1 MFLVSNSDN
10 LTIPNFLQALGF
22 VPPAGMSVEE
32 IIIQQDNQPQA
43 QKTLENS
50 GFEVKEVNPNYKTV
64 CYQRKDPKLSHSFS
78 DNYVVPEVAAAELA
92 EFPKHIQANGQIPEG
107 QPTPQLTVI
116 KSPVKGVT
124 ILEGKKGFLLRID
137 EDGGVL
143 PKGSFLKLIENEE
156 DLSTS
161 DINDD
166 TSTEDSTTTEV
177 EEKDV
182 GNIAKAAMFANLFA
196 NDLKFMHWHA
206 SGTEFDKIHAITEEL
221 YNEAL
226 AEADDI
232 AEIAIAA
239 GEKVANVSDI
249 KSFVETGDAGEW
261 EVVSE
266 EAITWPA
273 FVDYLQDRG
282 DKFIDALKDIESEDP
297 VISDYIHFWNKEI
310 HYKNA
315 ARAILDQ
322 PMEAD
327 YIDAASEAAEYLGPR
342 DGEENNGD
350 DLSDEVVD
358 MFTYADAKAN
368 NSTWNGFET
377 MSSDMIVSG
386 GQEVSEDEL
395 EDFDSEADKFDFS
408 DIEDDEENKDE

>member
-22 VPPAGMSVEE
+22 IPPAGMSVEE
-32 IIIQQDNQPQA
+32 IIIQQDNQSQA

-50 GFEVKEVNPNYKTV
+50 GFEVKEINPNYKTV
-64 CYQRKDPKLSHSFS
+64 RYQRKDPKKSHSFS

-92 EFPKHIQANGQIPEG
+92 EFPKHIQANGQIPDG

-137 EDGGVL
+137 EEGGVL

-166 TSTEDSTTTEV
+166 TLTEDGTAGV
-177 EEKDV
+177 EGKDV
-182 GNIAKAAMFANLFA
+182 GKIAKAAMFANLFA

-221 YNEAL
+221 YDEAFD
-226 AEADDI
+226 EADDL

-239 GEKVANVSDI
+239 GEKIANVSDI
-249 KSFVETGDAGEW
+249 KSFVETGESGEW

-266 EAITWPA
+266 ETITWPV
-273 FVDYLQDRG
+273 FVDYLKDRG
-282 DKFIDALKDIESEDP
+282 EKYIDALKDIEDEDS

-310 HYKNA
+310 NYKNA

-327 YIDAASEAAEYLGPR
+327 YIDAAAEAADYLGPR
-342 DGEENNGD
+342 DGDEINGD

-395 EDFDSEADKFDFS
+395 NDSDEFDFN
-408 DIEDDEENKDE
+408 DVEDDEDTKDE

>member
-22 VPPAGMSVEE
+22 MPPAGMSVEE
-32 IIIQQDNQPQA
+32 IIIQQDNQSQA

-50 GFEVKEVNPNYKTV
+50 GFEVKEINPNYKTV
-64 CYQRKDPKLSHSFS
+64 RYQRKDPKKSHSFS

-92 EFPKHIQANGQIPEG
+92 EFPKHIQANGQIPDG

-137 EDGGVL
+137 EEGGVL

-166 TSTEDSTTTEV
+166 TLTEDGTAGV
-177 EEKDV
+177 EDKDV
-182 GNIAKAAMFANLFA
+182 GKIAKAAIYANLFA

-221 YNEAL
+221 YDEAFD
-226 AEADDI
+226 EADDL

-249 KSFVETGDAGEW
+249 KSFVETGESGEW

-273 FVDYLQDRG
+273 FVDYLKDRG
-282 DKFIDALKDIESEDP
+282 EKYIDALKDIEDEDS

-310 HYKNA
+310 NYKNA

-327 YIDAASEAAEYLGPR
+327 YFDAASEAADYLGPR
-342 DGEENNGD
+342 DGDEINGD

-395 EDFDSEADKFDFS
+395 NSSDEFDFN
-408 DIEDDEENKDE
+408 DVEDDEESKDE

>member
-22 VPPAGMSVEE
+22 MPPAGMSVEE
-32 IIIQQDNQPQA
+32 IIIQQDNQSQA

-50 GFEVKEVNPNYKTV
+50 GFEVKEINPNYKTV
-64 CYQRKDPKLSHSFS
+64 RYQRKDPKKSHSFS

-107 QPTPQLTVI
+107 QPTPQLTMV

-124 ILEGKKGFLLRID
+124 IIEGKKGFLLRID
-137 EDGGVL
+137 EEGGVL
-143 PKGSFLKLIENEE
+143 PKGSFLKLTENEE
-156 DLSTS
+156 DVSTS
-161 DINDD
+161 NINDD
-166 TSTEDSTTTEV
+166 ALNETSGD
-177 EEKDV
+177 KDI
-182 GNIAKAAMFANLFA
+182 GKIAKAAMFANLFA

-221 YNEAL
+221 YDEAFD
-226 AEADDI
+226 EADDL

-239 GEKVANVSDI
+239 GEKIANVSDI
-249 KSFVETGDAGEW
+249 KSFVETGESGEW

-266 EAITWPA
+266 ETITWPA
-273 FVDYLQDRG
+273 FVDYLKDRG
-282 DKFIDALKDIESEDP
+282 EKYIDALKDIEDEDS

-310 HYKNA
+310 NYKNA

-327 YIDAASEAAEYLGPR
+327 YIDAAAEAADYLGPR
-342 DGEENNGD
+342 DGDEINGD

-395 EDFDSEADKFDFS
+395 NDSAEFDFN
-408 DIEDDEENKDE
+408 DVEDDEDTKDE

>member
-22 VPPAGMSVEE
+22 MPPAGMSVEE
-32 IIIQQDNQPQA
+32 IIIQQDNQSQA

-50 GFEVKEVNPNYKTV
+50 GFEVKEINPNYKTV
-64 CYQRKDPKLSHSFS
+64 RYQRKDPKKSHSFS

-107 QPTPQLTVI
+107 QPTPQLTMV

-124 ILEGKKGFLLRID
+124 IIEGKKGFLLRID
-137 EDGGVL
+137 EEGGVL
-143 PKGSFLKLIENEE
+143 PKGSFLKLTENEE
-156 DLSTS
+156 DVSTS
-161 DINDD
+161 NINDD
-166 TSTEDSTTTEV
+166 ALNETSGD
-177 EEKDV
+177 KDI
-182 GNIAKAAMFANLFA
+182 GKIAKAAMFANLFA

-221 YNEAL
+221 YDEAFD
-226 AEADDI
+226 EADDL

-239 GEKVANVSDI
+239 GEKIANVSDI
-249 KSFVETGDAGEW
+249 KSFVETGESGEW

-266 EAITWPA
+266 ETITWPV
-273 FVDYLQDRG
+273 FVDYLKARG
-282 DKFIDALKDIESEDP
+282 EKYIDALKDIEDEDS

-310 HYKNA
+310 NYKNA

-327 YIDAASEAAEYLGPR
+327 YIDAAAEAADYLGPR
-342 DGEENNGD
+342 DGDVNNGD

-395 EDFDSEADKFDFS
+395 NDSDEFDFN
-408 DIEDDEENKDE
+408 DVEDDEDTKDE

>member
-22 VPPAGMSVEE
+22 MPPAGMSVEE
-32 IIIQQDNQPQA
+32 IIIQQDNQSQA

-50 GFEVKEVNPNYKTV
+50 GFEVKEINPNYKTV
-64 CYQRKDPKLSHSFS
+64 RYQRKDPKKSHSFS

-107 QPTPQLTVI
+107 QPTPQLTMV

-124 ILEGKKGFLLRID
+124 IIECKKGFLLRID
-137 EDGGVL
+137 EEGGVL
-143 PKGSFLKLIENEE
+143 PKGSFLKLTENEE
-156 DLSTS
+156 DVSTS
-161 DINDD
+161 NINDD
-166 TSTEDSTTTEV
+166 ALNETSGD
-177 EEKDV
+177 KDI
-182 GNIAKAAMFANLFA
+182 GKIAKAAMFANLFA

-221 YNEAL
+221 YDEAFD
-226 AEADDI
+226 EADDL

-239 GEKVANVSDI
+239 GEKIANVSDI
-249 KSFVETGDAGEW
+249 KSFVETGESGEW

-266 EAITWPA
+266 ETITWPA
-273 FVDYLQDRG
+273 FVDYLKDRG
-282 DKFIDALKDIESEDP
+282 EKYIDALKDIEDEDS

-310 HYKNA
+310 NYKNA

-327 YIDAASEAAEYLGPR
+327 YIDATAEAADYLGPR
-342 DGEENNGD
+342 DGDVNNGD

-395 EDFDSEADKFDFS
+395 NDSDEFDFN
-408 DIEDDEENKDE
+408 DVEDDEDTKDE

>member
-22 VPPAGMSVEE
+22 MPPAGMSVEE
-32 IIIQQDNQPQA
+32 IIIQQDNQSQA

-50 GFEVKEVNPNYKTV
+50 GFEVKEINPNYKTV
-64 CYQRKDPKLSHSFS
+64 RYQRKDPKLSHSFS

-107 QPTPQLTVI
+107 QPTPQLTMV

-124 ILEGKKGFLLRID
+124 IIEGKKGFLLRID
-137 EDGGVL
+137 EEGGVL
-143 PKGSFLKLIENEE
+143 PKGSFLKLTENEE
-156 DLSTS
+156 DVSTS
-161 DINDD
+161 NINDD
-166 TSTEDSTTTEV
+166 TLTEDGTAGV
-177 EEKDV
+177 EDKDV
-182 GNIAKAAMFANLFA
+182 GKIAKAAMYANLFA

-221 YNEAL
+221 YDEAFD
-226 AEADDI
+226 EADDL

-239 GEKVANVSDI
+239 GEKIANVSDI
-249 KSFVETGDAGEW
+249 KSFVETGESGEW

-266 EAITWPA
+266 ETITWPA
-273 FVDYLQDRG
+273 FVDYLKDRG
-282 DKFIDALKDIESEDP
+282 EKYIDALKDIEDEDS

-310 HYKNA
+310 NYKNA

-327 YIDAASEAAEYLGPR
+327 YIDAAAEAADYLGPR
-342 DGEENNGD
+342 DGDVNNGD

-395 EDFDSEADKFDFS
+395 NDSDEFDFN
-408 DIEDDEENKDE
+408 DVEDDEDTKDE

>member
-22 VPPAGMSVEE
+22 MPPAGMSVEE
-32 IIIQQDNQPQA
+32 IIIQQDNQSQA

-50 GFEVKEVNPNYKTV
+50 GFEVKEINPNYKTV
-64 CYQRKDPKLSHSFS
+64 RYQRKDPKKSHSFS

-107 QPTPQLTVI
+107 QPTPQLTMV

-124 ILEGKKGFLLRID
+124 IIEGKKGFLLRID
-137 EDGGVL
+137 EEGGVL
-143 PKGSFLKLIENEE
+143 PKGSFLKLTENEE
-156 DLSTS
+156 DVSTS
-161 DINDD
+161 NINDD
-166 TSTEDSTTTEV
+166 ALNETSGD
-177 EEKDV
+177 KDI
-182 GNIAKAAMFANLFA
+182 GKIAKAAMFANLFA

-221 YNEAL
+221 YDEAFD
-226 AEADDI
+226 EADDL

-239 GEKVANVSDI
+239 GEKIANVSDI
-249 KSFVETGDAGEW
+249 KSFVETGESGEW

-266 EAITWPA
+266 ETITWPA
-273 FVDYLQDRG
+273 FVDYLKDRG
-282 DKFIDALKDIESEDP
+282 ERYIDALKDIEDEDS

-310 HYKNA
+310 NYKNA

-327 YIDAASEAAEYLGPR
+327 YIDAAAEAADYLGPR
-342 DGEENNGD
+342 DGDVNNGD

-377 MSSDMIVSG
+377 MSSDMIVSS
-386 GQEVSEDEL
+386 GQEVSEDDL
-395 EDFDSEADKFDFS
+395 SDSDEFDFN
-408 DIEDDEENKDE
+408 DVDDDEETKDE

>member
-22 VPPAGMSVEE
+22 MPPAGMSVEE
-32 IIIQQDNQPQA
+32 IIIQQDNQSQA

-50 GFEVKEVNPNYKTV
+50 GFEVKEINPNYKTV
-64 CYQRKDPKLSHSFS
+64 RYQRKDPKLSHSFS

-92 EFPKHIQANGQIPEG
+92 EFPKHIQANGQIPDG

-137 EDGGVL
+137 EEGGVL

-166 TSTEDSTTTEV
+166 ISTEDVTAGV
-177 EEKDV
+177 EDKDI
-182 GNIAKAAMFANLFA
+182 GKIAKAAMFANLFA

-221 YNEAL
+221 YDEAFD
-226 AEADDI
+226 EADDL

-239 GEKVANVSDI
+239 GEKIANVSDI
-249 KSFVETGDAGEW
+249 KSFVETGESGEW

-273 FVDYLQDRG
+273 FVDYLKDRG
-282 DKFIDALKDIESEDP
+282 EKYIAALKDIEDEDS

-310 HYKNA
+310 NYKNA

-327 YIDAASEAAEYLGPR
+327 YVDAAAEAADYLGPR
-342 DGEENNGD
+342 DGDEINGD

-395 EDFDSEADKFDFS
+395 NGSDEFDFN
-408 DIEDDEENKDE
+408 DVDDDEENKDE

>member
-32 IIIQQDNQPQA
+32 IIIQQDNQSQA

-50 GFEVKEVNPNYKTV
+50 GFEVKEINPNYKTV
-64 CYQRKDPKLSHSFS
+64 RYQRKDPKKSHSFS

-107 QPTPQLTVI
+107 QPTPQLTMV

-124 ILEGKKGFLLRID
+124 IIEGKKGFLLRID
-137 EDGGVL
+137 EEGGVL
-143 PKGSFLKLIENEE
+143 PKGSFLKLTENEE
-156 DLSTS
+156 DVSTS
-161 DINDD
+161 NINDD
-166 TSTEDSTTTEV
+166 ALNETSSVED
-177 EEKDV
+177 KDI
-182 GNIAKAAMFANLFA
+182 GKIAKAAMFANLFA

-221 YNEAL
+221 YDEAFD
-226 AEADDI
+226 EADDL

-239 GEKVANVSDI
+239 GEKIANVSDI
-249 KSFVETGDAGEW
+249 KSFVETGEAGEW

-266 EAITWPA
+266 ETITWPA
-273 FVDYLQDRG
+273 FVDYLKDRG
-282 DKFIDALKDIESEDP
+282 EKYIDALKDIEDEDS

-310 HYKNA
+310 NYKNA

-327 YIDAASEAAEYLGPR
+327 YVDAAAEAADYLGPR
-342 DGEENNGD
+342 DGDEINGD

-368 NSTWNGFET
+368 NSTWSGFET

-395 EDFDSEADKFDFS
+395 NDSDEFDFN
-408 DIEDDEENKDE
+408 DVEDDEETKDE

>member
-22 VPPAGMSVEE
+22 MPPAGMSVEE
-32 IIIQQDNQPQA
+32 IIIQQDNQSQA

-50 GFEVKEVNPNYKTV
+50 GFEVKEINPNYKTV
-64 CYQRKDPKLSHSFS
+64 RYQRKDPKLSHSFS

-107 QPTPQLTVI
+107 QPTPQLTMV

-124 ILEGKKGFLLRID
+124 IIEGKKGFLLRID
-137 EDGGVL
+137 EEGGVL
-143 PKGSFLKLIENEE
+143 PKGSFLKLTENEE
-156 DLSTS
+156 DVSTS
-161 DINDD
+161 NINDD
-166 TSTEDSTTTEV
+166 ALNETSGD
-177 EEKDV
+177 KDI
-182 GNIAKAAMFANLFA
+182 GKIAKAAMFANLFA

-221 YNEAL
+221 YDEAFD
-226 AEADDI
+226 EADDL

-239 GEKVANVSDI
+239 GEKIANVSDI
-249 KSFVETGDAGEW
+249 KSFVETGESGEW

-266 EAITWPA
+266 ETITWPA
-273 FVDYLQDRG
+273 FVDYLKDRG
-282 DKFIDALKDIESEDP
+282 EKYIDALKDIEDEDS

-310 HYKNA
+310 NYKNA

-327 YIDAASEAAEYLGPR
+327 YIDAAAEAADYLGPR
-342 DGEENNGD
+342 DGDVNNGD

-395 EDFDSEADKFDFS
+395 NDSDEFDFN
-408 DIEDDEENKDE
+408 DVDDDEETKDE

>member
-22 VPPAGMSVEE
+22 MPPAGMSVEE
-32 IIIQQDNQPQA
+32 IIIQQDNQSQA

-50 GFEVKEVNPNYKTV
+50 GFEVKEINPNYKTV
-64 CYQRKDPKLSHSFS
+64 RYQRKDPKKSHSFS

-107 QPTPQLTVI
+107 QPTPQLTMV

-124 ILEGKKGFLLRID
+124 IIEGKKGFLLRID
-137 EDGGVL
+137 EEGGVL
-143 PKGSFLKLIENEE
+143 PKGSFLKLTENEE
-156 DLSTS
+156 DVSTS
-161 DINDD
+161 NINDALNE
-166 TSTEDSTTTEV
+166 TSGD
-177 EEKDV
+177 KDI
-182 GNIAKAAMFANLFA
+182 GKIAKAAMFANLFA

-221 YNEAL
+221 YDEAFD
-226 AEADDI
+226 EADDL

-239 GEKVANVSDI
+239 GEKIANVSDI
-249 KSFVETGDAGEW
+249 KSFVETGESGEW

-273 FVDYLQDRG
+273 FVDYLKDRG
-282 DKFIDALKDIESEDP
+282 EKYIDALKDIEDEDS

-310 HYKNA
+310 NYKNA

-327 YIDAASEAAEYLGPR
+327 YIDAAAEAADYLGPR
-342 DGEENNGD
+342 DGDVNNGD

-395 EDFDSEADKFDFS
+395 NDSDEFDFN
-408 DIEDDEENKDE
+408 DVEDDEDTKDE

>member
-22 VPPAGMSVEE
+22 MPPAGMSVEE
-32 IIIQQDNQPQA
+32 IIIQQDNQSQA

-50 GFEVKEVNPNYKTV
+50 GFEVKEINPNYKTV
-64 CYQRKDPKLSHSFS
+64 RYQRKDPKKSHSFS

-107 QPTPQLTVI
+107 QPTPQLTMV

-124 ILEGKKGFLLRID
+124 IIEGKKGFLLRID
-137 EDGGVL
+137 EEGGVL
-143 PKGSFLKLIENEE
+143 PKGSFLKLTENEE
-156 DLSTS
+156 DVSTS
-161 DINDD
+161 NINDALNE
-166 TSTEDSTTTEV
+166 TSGD
-177 EEKDV
+177 KDI
-182 GNIAKAAMFANLFA
+182 GKIAKAAMFANLFA

-221 YNEAL
+221 YDEAFD
-226 AEADDI
+226 EADDL

-239 GEKVANVSDI
+239 GEKIANVSDI
-249 KSFVETGDAGEW
+249 KSFVETGESGEW

-266 EAITWPA
+266 ETITWPV
-273 FVDYLQDRG
+273 FVDYLKDRG
-282 DKFIDALKDIESEDP
+282 EKYIDALKDIEDEDS

-310 HYKNA
+310 NYKNA

-327 YIDAASEAAEYLGPR
+327 YVDAAAEAADYLGPR
-342 DGEENNGD
+342 DGDVNNGD

-395 EDFDSEADKFDFS
+395 NDSDEFDFN
-408 DIEDDEENKDE
+408 DVEDDEETKDE

>member
-22 VPPAGMSVEE
+22 MPPAGMSVEE
-32 IIIQQDNQPQA
+32 IIIQQDNQSQA

-50 GFEVKEVNPNYKTV
+50 GFEVKEINPNYKTV
-64 CYQRKDPKLSHSFS
+64 RYQRKDPKKSHSFS

-107 QPTPQLTVI
+107 QPTPQLTMV

-124 ILEGKKGFLLRID
+124 IIEGKKGFLLRID
-137 EDGGVL
+137 EEGGVL
-143 PKGSFLKLIENEE
+143 PKGSFLKLTENEE
-156 DLSTS
+156 DVSTS
-161 DINDD
+161 NINDALNE
-166 TSTEDSTTTEV
+166 TSGD
-177 EEKDV
+177 KDI
-182 GNIAKAAMFANLFA
+182 GKIAKAAMFANLFA

-221 YNEAL
+221 YDEAFD
-226 AEADDI
+226 EADDL

-239 GEKVANVSDI
+239 GEKIANVSDI
-249 KSFVETGDAGEW
+249 KSFVETGESGEW

-266 EAITWPA
+266 ETITWPA
-273 FVDYLQDRG
+273 FVDYLKDRG
-282 DKFIDALKDIESEDP
+282 EKYIDALKDIEDEDS

-310 HYKNA
+310 NYKNA

-327 YIDAASEAAEYLGPR
+327 YIDAAAEAADYLGPR
-342 DGEENNGD
+342 DGDVNNGD

-386 GQEVSEDEL
+386 GQEVSEADLSDSDE
-395 EDFDSEADKFDFS
+395 FDFN
-408 DIEDDEENKDE
+408 DVEDDEETKDE

>member
-22 VPPAGMSVEE
+22 MPPAGMSVEE
-32 IIIQQDNQPQA
+32 IIIQQDNQSQA

-50 GFEVKEVNPNYKTV
+50 GFEVKEINPNYKTV
-64 CYQRKDPKLSHSFS
+64 RYQRKDPKKSHSFS

-107 QPTPQLTVI
+107 QPTPQLTMV

-124 ILEGKKGFLLRID
+124 IIEGKKGFLLRID
-137 EDGGVL
+137 EEGGVL
-143 PKGSFLKLIENEE
+143 PKGSFLKLTENEE
-156 DLSTS
+156 DVSTS
-161 DINDD
+161 NINDD
-166 TSTEDSTTTEV
+166 ALNETSGD
-177 EEKDV
+177 KDI
-182 GNIAKAAMFANLFA
+182 GKIAKAAMFANLFA

-221 YNEAL
+221 YDEAFD
-226 AEADDI
+226 EADDL

-239 GEKVANVSDI
+239 GEKIANVSDI
-249 KSFVETGDAGEW
+249 KSFVETGESGEW

-266 EAITWPA
+266 ETITWPA
-273 FVDYLQDRG
+273 FVDYLKDRG
-282 DKFIDALKDIESEDP
+282 EKFIDALKDIEDEDP

-310 HYKNA
+310 NYKNA

-327 YIDAASEAAEYLGPR
+327 YIDAAAEAADYLGPR
-342 DGEENNGD
+342 DGDEINGD

-395 EDFDSEADKFDFS
+395 NDSDEFDFN
-408 DIEDDEENKDE
+408 DVEDDEDTKDE

>member
-22 VPPAGMSVEE
+22 MPPAGMSVEE
-32 IIIQQDNQPQA
+32 IIIQQDNQSQA

-50 GFEVKEVNPNYKTV
+50 GFEVKEINPNYKTV
-64 CYQRKDPKLSHSFS
+64 RYQRKDPKLSHSFS

-92 EFPKHIQANGQIPEG
+92 EFPKHIQANGQIPDG

-137 EDGGVL
+137 EEGGVL

-166 TSTEDSTTTEV
+166 TLTEDGTAGV
-177 EEKDV
+177 EDKDV
-182 GNIAKAAMFANLFA
+182 GKIAKAAMFANLFA

-221 YNEAL
+221 YDEAFD
-226 AEADDI
+226 EADDL

-249 KSFVETGDAGEW
+249 KSFVETGESGEW

-266 EAITWPA
+266 ESITWPA
-273 FVDYLQDRG
+273 FVDYLKDRG
-282 DKFIDALKDIESEDP
+282 EKFIDALKDIEDEDP

-310 HYKNA
+310 NYKNA

-327 YIDAASEAAEYLGPR
+327 YVDAAAEAADYLGPR
-342 DGEENNGD
+342 DGDEINGD

-395 EDFDSEADKFDFS
+395 NSSDEFDFN
-408 DIEDDEENKDE
+408 DVEDDEENKDE

>member
-32 IIIQQDNQPQA
+32 IIIQQDNQSQA

-50 GFEVKEVNPNYKTV
+50 GFEVKEINPNYKTV
-64 CYQRKDPKLSHSFS
+64 RYQRKDPKKSHSFS

-107 QPTPQLTVI
+107 QPTPQLTMV

-124 ILEGKKGFLLRID
+124 IIEGKKGFLLRID
-137 EDGGVL
+137 EEGGVL
-143 PKGSFLKLIENEE
+143 PKGSFLKLTENKE
-156 DLSTS
+156 DVSTS
-161 DINDD
+161 NINDD
-166 TSTEDSTTTEV
+166 ALNETSGD
-177 EEKDV
+177 KDI
-182 GNIAKAAMFANLFA
+182 GKIAKAAMFANLFA

-221 YNEAL
+221 YDEAFD
-226 AEADDI
+226 EADDL

-239 GEKVANVSDI
+239 GEKIANVSDI
-249 KSFVETGDAGEW
+249 KSFVETGEYGEW

-266 EAITWPA
+266 ETITWPA
-273 FVDYLQDRG
+273 FVDYLKDRG
-282 DKFIDALKDIESEDP
+282 EKYIDALKDIEDEDS

-310 HYKNA
+310 NYKNA

-327 YIDAASEAAEYLGPR
+327 YIDAAAEAADYLGPR
-342 DGEENNGD
+342 DGDVNNGD

-377 MSSDMIVSG
+377 MSSDMIVSS

-395 EDFDSEADKFDFS
+395 SDSDEFDFN
-408 DIEDDEENKDE
+408 DVEDDEESKDE

>member
-22 VPPAGMSVEE
+22 MPPAGMSVEE
-32 IIIQQDNQPQA
+32 IIIQQDNQSQA

-50 GFEVKEVNPNYKTV
+50 GFEVKEINPNYKTV
-64 CYQRKDPKLSHSFS
+64 RYQRKDPKLSHSFS

-92 EFPKHIQANGQIPEG
+92 EFPKHIQANGQIPDG

-137 EDGGVL
+137 EEGGVL

-166 TSTEDSTTTEV
+166 ISTEDGTAGV
-177 EEKDV
+177 EDKDV
-182 GNIAKAAMFANLFA
+182 GKIAKAAMYANLFA

-206 SGTEFDKIHAITEEL
+206 SGTEFDKIHTITEEL
-221 YNEAL
+221 YDEAFD
-226 AEADDI
+226 EADDL

-239 GEKVANVSDI
+239 GEKIANVSDI
-249 KSFVETGDAGEW
+249 KSFVETGESGEW

-273 FVDYLQDRG
+273 FVDYLKDRG
-282 DKFIDALKDIESEDP
+282 EKYIAALKDIEDEDS

-310 HYKNA
+310 NYKNA

-327 YIDAASEAAEYLGPR
+327 YVDAAAEAAAYLGPR
-342 DGEENNGD
+342 DGDEINGD

-395 EDFDSEADKFDFS
+395 NDSDEFDFN
-408 DIEDDEENKDE
+408 DVDDDEENKDE

>member
-22 VPPAGMSVEE
+22 MPPAGMSVEE
-32 IIIQQDNQPQA
+32 IIIHQDNQSQA

-50 GFEVKEVNPNYKTV
+50 GFEVKEINPNYKTV
-64 CYQRKDPKLSHSFS
+64 RYQRKDPKKSHSFS

-107 QPTPQLTVI
+107 QPTPQLTMV

-124 ILEGKKGFLLRID
+124 IIEGKKGFLLRID
-137 EDGGVL
+137 EEGGVL
-143 PKGSFLKLIENEE
+143 PKGSFLKLTENEE
-156 DLSTS
+156 DVSTS
-161 DINDD
+161 NINDD
-166 TSTEDSTTTEV
+166 ALNETSGD
-177 EEKDV
+177 KDI
-182 GNIAKAAMFANLFA
+182 GKIAKAAMFANLFA

-221 YNEAL
+221 YDEAFD
-226 AEADDI
+226 EADDL

-239 GEKVANVSDI
+239 GEKIANVSDI
-249 KSFVETGDAGEW
+249 KSFVETGESGEW

-266 EAITWPA
+266 ETITWPA
-273 FVDYLQDRG
+273 FVDYLKDRG
-282 DKFIDALKDIESEDP
+282 EKYIDALKDIEDEDS

-310 HYKNA
+310 NYKNA

-327 YIDAASEAAEYLGPR
+327 YIDAAAEAADYLGPR
-342 DGEENNGD
+342 DGDVNNGD

-395 EDFDSEADKFDFS
+395 NDSDEFDFN
-408 DIEDDEENKDE
+408 DVEDDEDTKDE

>member
-22 VPPAGMSVEE
+22 IPPAGMSVEE
-32 IIIQQDNQPQA
+32 IIIQQDNQSQA

-50 GFEVKEVNPNYKTV
+50 GFEVKEINPNYKTV
-64 CYQRKDPKLSHSFS
+64 RYKRKDPKKSYSFS

-107 QPTPQLTVI
+107 QPTPQLTMV

-124 ILEGKKGFLLRID
+124 IIEGKKGFLLRID
-137 EDGGVL
+137 EEGGVL
-143 PKGSFLKLIENEE
+143 PKGSFLKLTENEE
-156 DLSTS
+156 DVSTS
-161 DINDD
+161 HIDDALNETSGDKDIG
-166 TSTEDSTTTEV
+166 
-177 EEKDV
+177 K
-182 GNIAKAAMFANLFA
+182 IAKAAMFANLFA

-221 YNEAL
+221 YDEAFD
-226 AEADDI
+226 EADDL

-239 GEKVANVSDI
+239 GEKIANVSDI
-249 KSFVETGDAGEW
+249 KSFVETGESGEW

-266 EAITWPA
+266 ETITWPV
-273 FVDYLQDRG
+273 FVDYLKDRG
-282 DKFIDALKDIESEDP
+282 EKYIDALKDIEDEDS

-310 HYKNA
+310 NYKNA

-327 YIDAASEAAEYLGPR
+327 YIDAAAEAADYLGPR
-342 DGEENNGD
+342 DGDVNNGD

-395 EDFDSEADKFDFS
+395 NDSDEFDFN
-408 DIEDDEENKDE
+408 DVDDDEETKDE

>member
-22 VPPAGMSVEE
+22 MPPAGMSVEE
-32 IIIQQDNQPQA
+32 IIIQQDNQSQA

-50 GFEVKEVNPNYKTV
+50 GFEVKEINPNYKTV
-64 CYQRKDPKLSHSFS
+64 RYQRKDPKLSHSFS

-92 EFPKHIQANGQIPEG
+92 EFPKHIQANGQIPDG

-137 EDGGVL
+137 EEGGVL

-166 TSTEDSTTTEV
+166 TLTEDGTAGV
-177 EEKDV
+177 EDKDV
-182 GNIAKAAMFANLFA
+182 GKIAKAAMYANLFA

-221 YNEAL
+221 YDEAFD
-226 AEADDI
+226 EADDL

-249 KSFVETGDAGEW
+249 KSFVETGESGEW

-273 FVDYLQDRG
+273 FVDYLKDRG
-282 DKFIDALKDIESEDP
+282 EKFIDALKDIEDEDS

-310 HYKNA
+310 NYKNA

-327 YIDAASEAAEYLGPR
+327 YFDAAAEAAAYLGPR
-342 DGEENNGD
+342 DGDEINGD

-395 EDFDSEADKFDFS
+395 NSSDEFDFN
-408 DIEDDEENKDE
+408 DVEDDEENKDE

>member
-10 LTIPNFLQALGF
+10 LTITNFLQALGF
-22 VPPAGMSVEE
+22 MPPAGMSVEE
-32 IIIQQDNQPQA
+32 IIIQQDNQSQA

-50 GFEVKEVNPNYKTV
+50 GFEVKEINPNYKTV
-64 CYQRKDPKLSHSFS
+64 RYQRKDPKKSHSFS

-107 QPTPQLTVI
+107 QPTPQLTMV

-124 ILEGKKGFLLRID
+124 IIEGKKGFLLRID
-137 EDGGVL
+137 EEGGVL
-143 PKGSFLKLIENEE
+143 PKGSFLKLTENEE
-156 DLSTS
+156 DVSTS
-161 DINDD
+161 NINDD
-166 TSTEDSTTTEV
+166 ALNETSGD
-177 EEKDV
+177 KDI
-182 GNIAKAAMFANLFA
+182 GKIAKAAMFANLFA

-221 YNEAL
+221 YDEAFD
-226 AEADDI
+226 EADDL

-239 GEKVANVSDI
+239 GEKIANVSDI
-249 KSFVETGDAGEW
+249 KSFVETGESGEW

-266 EAITWPA
+266 ETITWPA
-273 FVDYLQDRG
+273 FVDYLKDRG
-282 DKFIDALKDIESEDP
+282 EKYIDALKDIEDEDS

-310 HYKNA
+310 NYKNA

-327 YIDAASEAAEYLGPR
+327 YIDAAAEAADYLGPR
-342 DGEENNGD
+342 DGDVNNGD

-395 EDFDSEADKFDFS
+395 NDSDEFDFN
-408 DIEDDEENKDE
+408 DVEDDEETKDE

>member
-22 VPPAGMSVEE
+22 MPPAGMSVEE
-32 IIIQQDNQPQA
+32 IIIQQDNQSQA

-50 GFEVKEVNPNYKTV
+50 GFEVKEINPNYKTV
-64 CYQRKDPKLSHSFS
+64 RYQRKDPKKSHSFS

-107 QPTPQLTVI
+107 QPTPQLTMV

-124 ILEGKKGFLLRID
+124 IIEGKKGFLLRID
-137 EDGGVL
+137 EEGGVL
-143 PKGSFLKLIENEE
+143 PKGSFLKLTENEE
-156 DLSTS
+156 DVSTS
-161 DINDD
+161 NINDD
-166 TSTEDSTTTEV
+166 ALNETSGD
-177 EEKDV
+177 KDI
-182 GNIAKAAMFANLFA
+182 GKIAKAAMFANLFA

-221 YNEAL
+221 YDEAFD
-226 AEADDI
+226 EADDL

-239 GEKVANVSDI
+239 GEKIANVSDI
-249 KSFVETGDAGEW
+249 KSFVETGESGEW

-266 EAITWPA
+266 ETITWLA
-273 FVDYLQDRG
+273 FVDYLKDRG
-282 DKFIDALKDIESEDP
+282 EKYIDALKDIEDEDS

-310 HYKNA
+310 NYKNA

-327 YIDAASEAAEYLGPR
+327 YIDAAAEAADYLGPR
-342 DGEENNGD
+342 DGDVNNGD

-395 EDFDSEADKFDFS
+395 NDSDEFDFN
-408 DIEDDEENKDE
+408 DVDDDEETKDE

>member
-22 VPPAGMSVEE
+22 MPPAGMSVEE
-32 IIIQQDNQPQA
+32 IIIQQDNQSQA

-50 GFEVKEVNPNYKTV
+50 GFEVKEINPNYKTV
-64 CYQRKDPKLSHSFS
+64 RYQRKDPKKSHSFS

-107 QPTPQLTVI
+107 QPTPQLTMV

-124 ILEGKKGFLLRID
+124 IIEGKKGFLLRID
-137 EDGGVL
+137 EEGGVL
-143 PKGSFLKLIENEE
+143 PKGSFLKLTENEE
-156 DLSTS
+156 DVSTS
-161 DINDD
+161 NINDD
-166 TSTEDSTTTEV
+166 ALNETSGD
-177 EEKDV
+177 KDI
-182 GNIAKAAMFANLFA
+182 GKIAKAAMFANLFA

-221 YNEAL
+221 YDEAFD
-226 AEADDI
+226 EADDL

-239 GEKVANVSDI
+239 GEKIANVSDI
-249 KSFVETGDAGEW
+249 KSFVETGESGEW

-266 EAITWPA
+266 ETITWPA
-273 FVDYLQDRG
+273 FVDYLKDRG
-282 DKFIDALKDIESEDP
+282 EKYIDALKDIEDEDS

-310 HYKNA
+310 NYKNA

-327 YIDAASEAAEYLGPR
+327 YIDAAAEAADYLGPR
-342 DGEENNGD
+342 DGDVNNGD

-395 EDFDSEADKFDFS
+395 NDSDEFDFN
-408 DIEDDEENKDE
+408 DVEDDEDTKDE

>member
-22 VPPAGMSVEE
+22 MPPAGMSVEE
-32 IIIQQDNQPQA
+32 IIIQQDNQSQA

-50 GFEVKEVNPNYKTV
+50 GFEVKEINPNYKTV
-64 CYQRKDPKLSHSFS
+64 RYQRKDPKKSHSFS

-107 QPTPQLTVI
+107 QPTPQLTMV

-124 ILEGKKGFLLRID
+124 IIEGKKGFLLRID
-137 EDGGVL
+137 EEGGVL
-143 PKGSFLKLIENEE
+143 PKGSFLKLTENEE
-156 DLSTS
+156 DVSTS
-161 DINDD
+161 NINDD
-166 TSTEDSTTTEV
+166 ASNETSGD
-177 EEKDV
+177 KDI
-182 GNIAKAAMFANLFA
+182 GKIAKAAMFANLFA

-221 YNEAL
+221 YDEAFD
-226 AEADDI
+226 EADDL

-239 GEKVANVSDI
+239 GEKIANVSDI
-249 KSFVETGDAGEW
+249 KSFVETGESGEW

-266 EAITWPA
+266 ETITWPA
-273 FVDYLQDRG
+273 FVDYLKDRG
-282 DKFIDALKDIESEDP
+282 EKYIDALKDIEDEDS

-310 HYKNA
+310 NYKNA

-327 YIDAASEAAEYLGPR
+327 YIDAAAEAADYLGPR
-342 DGEENNGD
+342 DGDVNNGD

-395 EDFDSEADKFDFS
+395 NDSDEFDFN
-408 DIEDDEENKDE
+408 DVDDDEETKDE

>member
-22 VPPAGMSVEE
+22 MPPAGMSVEE
-32 IIIQQDNQPQA
+32 IIIQQDNQSQA

-50 GFEVKEVNPNYKTV
+50 GFEVKEINPNYKTV
-64 CYQRKDPKLSHSFS
+64 RYQRKDPKKSHSFS

-107 QPTPQLTVI
+107 QPTPQLTMV

-124 ILEGKKGFLLRID
+124 IIEGKKGFLLRID
-137 EDGGVL
+137 EEGGVL
-143 PKGSFLKLIENEE
+143 PKGSFLKLTENEE
-156 DLSTS
+156 DVSTS
-161 DINDD
+161 NINDD
-166 TSTEDSTTTEV
+166 ALNETSGD
-177 EEKDV
+177 KDI
-182 GNIAKAAMFANLFA
+182 GKIAKAAMFANLFA

-221 YNEAL
+221 YDEAFD
-226 AEADDI
+226 EADDL

-239 GEKVANVSDI
+239 GEKIANVSDI
-249 KSFVETGDAGEW
+249 KSFVETGESGEW

-266 EAITWPA
+266 ETITWPA
-273 FVDYLQDRG
+273 FVDYLKDRG
-282 DKFIDALKDIESEDP
+282 EKYIDALKDIEDEDS

-310 HYKNA
+310 NYKNA

-327 YIDAASEAAEYLGPR
+327 YIDAAAEAADYLGPR
-342 DGEENNGD
+342 DGDEINGD

-395 EDFDSEADKFDFS
+395 NDSDEFDFN
-408 DIEDDEENKDE
+408 DVEDDEDTKDE

>member
-22 VPPAGMSVEE
+22 MPPAGMSVEE
-32 IIIQQDNQPQA
+32 IIIQQDNQSQA

-50 GFEVKEVNPNYKTV
+50 GFEVKEINPNYKTV
-64 CYQRKDPKLSHSFS
+64 RYQRKDPKKSHSFS

-107 QPTPQLTVI
+107 QPTPQLTMV

-124 ILEGKKGFLLRID
+124 IIEGKKGFLLRID
-137 EDGGVL
+137 EEGGVL
-143 PKGSFLKLIENEE
+143 PKGSFLKLTENEE
-156 DLSTS
+156 DVSTS
-161 DINDD
+161 NINDD
-166 TSTEDSTTTEV
+166 ALNETSGD
-177 EEKDV
+177 KDI
-182 GNIAKAAMFANLFA
+182 GKIAKAAMFANLFA

-221 YNEAL
+221 YDEAFD
-226 AEADDI
+226 EADDL

-239 GEKVANVSDI
+239 GEKIANVSDI
-249 KSFVETGDAGEW
+249 KSFVETGESGEW

-266 EAITWPA
+266 ETITWPV
-273 FVDYLQDRG
+273 FVDYLKDRG
-282 DKFIDALKDIESEDP
+282 EKYIDALKDIEDEDS

-310 HYKNA
+310 NYKNA

-327 YIDAASEAAEYLGPR
+327 YIDAAAEAADYLGPR
-342 DGEENNGD
+342 DGDEINGD

-395 EDFDSEADKFDFS
+395 NDSDEFDFN
-408 DIEDDEENKDE
+408 DVEDDEDTKDE

>member
-22 VPPAGMSVEE
+22 MPPAGMSVEE
-32 IIIQQDNQPQA
+32 IIIQQDNQSQA

-50 GFEVKEVNPNYKTV
+50 GFEVKEINPNYKTV
-64 CYQRKDPKLSHSFS
+64 RYQRKDPKLSHSFS

-92 EFPKHIQANGQIPEG
+92 EFPKHIQANGQIPDG

-137 EDGGVL
+137 EEGGVL

-166 TSTEDSTTTEV
+166 TLTEDGTAGV
-177 EEKDV
+177 EDKNV
-182 GNIAKAAMFANLFA
+182 GKIAKAAMYANLFA

-221 YNEAL
+221 YDEAFD
-226 AEADDI
+226 EADDL

-239 GEKVANVSDI
+239 GEKIANVSDI
-249 KSFVETGDAGEW
+249 KSFVETGESGEW

-266 EAITWPA
+266 ETITWPV
-273 FVDYLQDRG
+273 FVDYLKDRG
-282 DKFIDALKDIESEDP
+282 EKYIDALKDIEDEDS

-310 HYKNA
+310 NYKNA

-327 YIDAASEAAEYLGPR
+327 YIDAAAEAADYLGHR
-342 DGEENNGD
+342 DGDEINGD

-395 EDFDSEADKFDFS
+395 NSSDEFDFN
-408 DIEDDEENKDE
+408 DVEDDEENKDE

>member
-22 VPPAGMSVEE
+22 MPPAGMSVEE
-32 IIIQQDNQPQA
+32 IIIQQDNQSQA

-50 GFEVKEVNPNYKTV
+50 GFEVKEINPNYKTV
-64 CYQRKDPKLSHSFS
+64 RYQRKDPKKSHSFS

-107 QPTPQLTVI
+107 QPTPQLTMV

-124 ILEGKKGFLLRID
+124 IIEGKKGFLLRID
-137 EDGGVL
+137 EEGGVL
-143 PKGSFLKLIENEE
+143 PKGSFLKLTENEE
-156 DLSTS
+156 DVSTS
-161 DINDD
+161 NINDD
-166 TSTEDSTTTEV
+166 ALNETSGD
-177 EEKDV
+177 KDI
-182 GNIAKAAMFANLFA
+182 GKIAKAAMFANLFA

-221 YNEAL
+221 YDEAFD
-226 AEADDI
+226 EADDL

-239 GEKVANVSDI
+239 GEKIANVSDI
-249 KSFVETGDAGEW
+249 KSFVETGESGEW

-266 EAITWPA
+266 ETITWPA
-273 FVDYLQDRG
+273 FVDYLKDRG
-282 DKFIDALKDIESEDP
+282 EKYIDALKDIEDEDS

-310 HYKNA
+310 NYKNA

-327 YIDAASEAAEYLGPR
+327 YIDAAAEAADYLGPR
-342 DGEENNGD
+342 DGDEINGA

-395 EDFDSEADKFDFS
+395 NDSDEFDFN
-408 DIEDDEENKDE
+408 DVEDDEDTKDE

>member
-22 VPPAGMSVEE
+22 MPPAGMSVEE
-32 IIIQQDNQPQA
+32 IIIQQDNQSQA

-50 GFEVKEVNPNYKTV
+50 GFEVKEINPNYKTV
-64 CYQRKDPKLSHSFS
+64 RYQRKDPKKSHSFS

-107 QPTPQLTVI
+107 QPTPQLTMV

-124 ILEGKKGFLLRID
+124 IIEGKKGFLLRID
-137 EDGGVL
+137 EEGGVL
-143 PKGSFLKLIENEE
+143 PKGSFLKLTENEE
-156 DLSTS
+156 DVSTS
-161 DINDD
+161 NINDD
-166 TSTEDSTTTEV
+166 ALNETSGD
-177 EEKDV
+177 KDI
-182 GNIAKAAMFANLFA
+182 GKIAKAAMFANLFA

-221 YNEAL
+221 YDEAFD
-226 AEADDI
+226 EADDL

-239 GEKVANVSDI
+239 GEKIANVSDI
-249 KSFVETGDAGEW
+249 KSFVETGESGEW

-266 EAITWPA
+266 ETITWPA
-273 FVDYLQDRG
+273 FVDYLKDRG
-282 DKFIDALKDIESEDP
+282 EKYIDALKDIEDEDS

-310 HYKNA
+310 NYKNA

-327 YIDAASEAAEYLGPR
+327 YIDAAAEAADYLGPR
-342 DGEENNGD
+342 DGDEINGD

-395 EDFDSEADKFDFS
+395 NDSDEFDFN
-408 DIEDDEENKDE
+408 DVDDDEENKDE

>member
-22 VPPAGMSVEE
+22 MPPAGMSVEE
-32 IIIQQDNQPQA
+32 IIIQQDNQSQA

-50 GFEVKEVNPNYKTV
+50 GFEVKEINPNYKTV
-64 CYQRKDPKLSHSFS
+64 RYQRKDPKKSHSFS

-107 QPTPQLTVI
+107 QPTPQLTMV

-124 ILEGKKGFLLRID
+124 IIEGKKGFLLRID
-137 EDGGVL
+137 EEGGVL
-143 PKGSFLKLIENEE
+143 PKGSFLKLTENEE
-156 DLSTS
+156 DVSTS
-161 DINDD
+161 NINDD
-166 TSTEDSTTTEV
+166 ALNETSGD
-177 EEKDV
+177 KDI
-182 GNIAKAAMFANLFA
+182 GKIAKAAMFANLFA

-221 YNEAL
+221 YDEAFD
-226 AEADDI
+226 EADDL

-239 GEKVANVSDI
+239 GEKIANVSDI
-249 KSFVETGDAGEW
+249 KSFVETGESGEW

-266 EAITWPA
+266 ETITWPA
-273 FVDYLQDRG
+273 FVDYLKDRG
-282 DKFIDALKDIESEDP
+282 EKYIDALKDIEDEDS

-310 HYKNA
+310 NYKNA

-327 YIDAASEAAEYLGPR
+327 YIDAAAEAADYLGPR
-342 DGEENNGD
+342 DGDVNNGD
-350 DLSDEVVD
+350 ELSDEVVD

-395 EDFDSEADKFDFS
+395 NDSDEFDFN
-408 DIEDDEENKDE
+408 DVDDDEETKDE